1 MDARFTAL
9 GECRKIVIFY
19 VHSSACLKRDRRFYF
34 LHDNK
39 GVGELS
45 AKAILMRLGQMI
57 ITLLGVSFLTFSLTF
72 IAPGDPVD
80 AILETGDTIVSQET
94 IERTR
99 HELGLDRPF
108 HEQYL
113 SWLNGVVH
121 GDMGRSYSAKIP
133 VQDKLLQNL
142 PGTLFLAGTAI
153 VMMLIISLP
162 AGVISALYRN
172 RWPDQ
177 VIRFFTFLG
186 VSMPSFWVGLILLYV
201 FGLKLGLFPIAGG
214 EVSLDRMILPA
225 FTLAILLSS
234 KYTRQVRTAVLEELG
249 QDYVTGLKAR
259 GMSMTRILLRHVLP
273 NAFLPLI
280 TLLGLSIGWLLG
292 GVAVIEI
299 VFSWPGIGRVAVR
312 AIEARDYPLLQG
324 FVLWIATL
332 YMFVNLIVDISYAYL
347 DPRLRKG
354 AKA

>member
-1 MDARFTAL
+1 M
-9 GECRKIVIFY
+9 
-19 VHSSACLKRDRRFYF
+19 
-34 LHDNK
+34 
-39 GVGELS
+39 S
-45 AKAILMRLGQMI
+45 AKAILMRLAQMV

-80 AILETGDTIVSQET
+80 AILETGDTIV
-94 IERTR
+94 
-99 HELGLDRPF
+99 GLDLPF
-108 HEQYL
+108 HEQYIR
-113 SWLNGVVH
+113 WLNGVVH
-121 GDMGRSYSAKIP
+121 GDMGMSYSAKMP
-133 VQDKLLQNL
+133 VQEKLLQNL
-142 PGTLFLAGTAI
+142 PGTLLLAGTAVI
-153 VMMLIISLP
+153 MMLLISIP
-162 AGVISALYRN
+162 AGVVSALYRN

-177 VIRFFTFLG
+177 VIRVFTFLG

-259 GMSMTRILLRHVLP
+259 GMSMQRILWRHVLP

-280 TLLGLSIGWLLG
+280 TLLGLAIGWLLG

-312 AIEARDYPLLQG
+312 AIEMRDYPLLQG

-332 YMFVNLIVDISYAYL
+332 YMIVNLIVDISYTYL

>member
-1 MDARFTAL
+1 MDAAAYSAL
-9 GECRKIVIFY
+9 CAVTMLFVRILP
-19 VHSSACLKRDRRFYF
+19 SASFEAGGFYF
-34 LHDNK
+34 WVK

-45 AKAILMRLGQMI
+45 AKAILMRLGQMVV
-57 ITLLGVSFLTFSLTF
+57 TLLGVSFLTFSLTF

-94 IERTR
+94 IEQTR

-113 SWLNGVVH
+113 RWLNGVVH
-121 GDMGRSYSAKIP
+121 GDMGRSYSAKMP
-133 VQDKLLQNL
+133 VQERLLQNL
-142 PGTLFLAGTAI
+142 PGTLLLSGTAV
-153 VMMLIISLP
+153 VMMLLISIP
-162 AGVISALYRN
+162 AGVASALYRN

-177 VIRFFTFLG
+177 IIRFFTFLG

-214 EVSLDRMILPA
+214 EVSLDRMVLPA

-249 QDYVTGLKAR
+249 QDYVIGLKAR
-259 GMSMTRILLRHVLP
+259 GMSMSRILWRHVLP

-280 TLLGLSIGWLLG
+280 TLLGLAIGWLLG

-299 VFSWPGIGRVAVR
+299 VFSWPGIGRLAVR
-312 AIEARDYPLLQG
+312 AIEMRDYPLLQG

-332 YMFVNLIVDISYAYL
+332 YMLVNLIVDISYAYL

-354 AKA
+354 AKS

>member
-1 MDARFTAL
+1 M
-9 GECRKIVIFY
+9 
-19 VHSSACLKRDRRFYF
+19 
-34 LHDNK
+34 
-39 GVGELS
+39 S
-45 AKAILMRLGQMI
+45 AKAILMRLVQMVF
-57 ITLLGVSFLTFSLTF
+57 TLLGVSFLTFSLTF

-94 IERTR
+94 IEQTR

-108 HEQYL
+108 HEQYI
-113 SWLNGVVH
+113 SWLGGVVQ
-121 GDMGRSYSAKIP
+121 GDMGRSYSAKMP
-133 VQDKLLQNL
+133 VQEKLLQNL
-142 PGTLFLAGTAI
+142 PGTLLLAGTA
-153 VMMLIISLP
+153 VAMMLIISIP

-177 VIRFFTFLG
+177 IIRVFTFLG

-259 GMSMTRILLRHVLP
+259 GMSMTRILWRHVLP

-280 TLLGLSIGWLLG
+280 TLLGLAIGWLLG

-312 AIEARDYPLLQG
+312 AIEMRDYPLLQG